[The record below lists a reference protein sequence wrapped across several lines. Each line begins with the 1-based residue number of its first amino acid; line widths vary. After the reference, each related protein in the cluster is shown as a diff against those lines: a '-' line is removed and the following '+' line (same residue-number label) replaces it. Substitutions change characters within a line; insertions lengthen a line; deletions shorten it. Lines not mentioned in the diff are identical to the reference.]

1 MGRTRAHAA
10 GVSGVRDARVFPIG
24 KNKVDDEA
32 YGNEYGNVCV
42 PDDVVLLYCYLLS
55 AATVAA
61 EIITRD
67 VLRGGERFH

>member
-10 GVSGVRDARVFPIG
+10 GVSGVRHARVFFLRIG

-42 PDDVVLLYCYLLS
+42 PDDVVLLYCYLS
-55 AATVAA
+55 ARVAA

>member
-10 GVSGVRDARVFPIG
+10 GVSGVRHARVFPIG

-42 PDDVVLLYCYLLS
+42 PDDVVLLYCYLS
-55 AATVAA
+55 ARVAT